1 MSTAARGSERAAL
14 ESIEHL
20 KNKICLMWGSDELD
34 IFISRLFVDSR
45 DGQRKGLP
53 MEVAA
58 ELAFLAQTNKMLRAI
73 RLATKQTISLRDAY
87 RIVDAKDQQR
97 LEADALD
104 NPLVSRDTIIQN
116 RNEEYRANR
125 ERERLQAKAEGPVAA
140 FGSLIFR
147 LVFSRATL
155 VIVGLALIGKLLWA
169 YVHKSAG

>member
-1 MSTAARGSERAAL
+1 MTNAVRSSERAAL

-53 MEVAA
+53 MAVAA
-58 ELAFLAQTNKMLRAI
+58 ELAFLAETNKMLRAI
-73 RLATKQTISLRDAY
+73 HLAGKQPISLRDAY
-87 RIVDAKDQQR
+87 RMVDAKDQQR
-97 LEADALD
+97 LEADAMD

-125 ERERLQAKAEGPVAA
+125 ERARMQAKAEGPFAA

-147 LVFSRATL
+147 LIFSKATF
-155 VIVGLALIGKLLWA
+155 IIIGLALVGKLLWV
-169 YVHKSAG
+169 YVQKSAG

>member
-1 MSTAARGSERAAL
+1 MSNSIRSTERAAL
-14 ESIEHL
+14 ESLEHL

-45 DGQRKGLP
+45 DGQRQGLP

-58 ELAFLAQTNKMLRAI
+58 ELAFLAQTNKILRAI
-73 RLATKQTISLRDAY
+73 NLLGKQPVSLRDAY
-87 RIVDAKDQQR
+87 RIVDTGDQKR

-104 NPLVSRDTIIQN
+104 NPLVSRDTVIQN
-116 RNEEYRANR
+116 RNEEFRASR
-125 ERERLQAKAEGPVAA
+125 ERERQQAKAEGPVAA

-147 LVFSRATL
+147 LIFSKVMIVF
-155 VIVGLALIGKLLWA
+155 IGLALAGKLLWM

>member
-1 MSTAARGSERAAL
+1 MTNAIRGSERAAL

-58 ELAFLAQTNKMLRAI
+58 ELAFLAQINKLVRAI
-73 RLATKQTISLRDAY
+73 DLMARQPVSLKDAY

-116 RNEEYRANR
+116 RNEEYRTNR
-125 ERERLQAKAEGPVAA
+125 ERERQRARAEGPVAT

-147 LVFSRATL
+147 LVFSKAMLILLGMALSIKL
-155 VIVGLALIGKLLWA
+155 VWRYLQ
-169 YVHKSAG
+169 